1 MSRSFFLDPKRS
13 RVAFYSDINSV
24 YINSSPCAKGEANK
38 SDGLVQAKQNCSL
51 EEQLYGFCRKMMN
64 GSCRL
69 PFCSPDQAE
78 EVEEAHVLDVARQP
92 VILNIYD
99 MFWTNDYTS
108 NVGLGVYHSGL
119 EVYGREYAYG
129 GHPFPFSGIFD
140 IAPKEALELGDQ
152 FRFKQSL
159 HIGNTDFTEQ
169 DLEKILEELGKE
181 YRGDRYHLM
190 SRNCN
195 HFTGALS
202 QILTGRPVP
211 AWVNRLAYIS
221 TCVPFL
227 QRCLP
232 QQWLTPHALE
242 STLESRTANSGTI
255 LPDEPT
261 MSSTVS
267 MSSQQQTA
275 DAASPT
281 LARLKQEF
289 SKSFGQRDSKD
300 Q

>member
-1 MSRSFFLDPKRS
+1 
-13 RVAFYSDINSV
+13 
-24 YINSSPCAKGEANK
+24 
-38 SDGLVQAKQNCSL
+38 
-51 EEQLYGFCRKMMN
+51 MN

-69 PFCSPDQAE
+69 PFCSPGE
-78 EVEEAHVLDVARQP
+78 EVEEAAVLDVARQP

-140 IAPKEALELGDQ
+140 ISPREAPELGDQ
-152 FRFKQSL
+152 FRFKQSI

-169 DLEKILEELGKE
+169 DIEKILEELGKE

-195 HFTGALS
+195 HFTGAFS
-202 QILTGRPVP
+202 QILTGQPVP

-242 STLESRTANSGTI
+242 TTVESRTGNNPCI
-255 LPDEPT
+255 EPDEPT

-267 MSSQQQTA
+267 MSSERQA
-275 DAASPT
+275 SASDATSPT

-289 SKSFGQRDSKD
+289 SRSFGHSKEN
-300 Q
+300 